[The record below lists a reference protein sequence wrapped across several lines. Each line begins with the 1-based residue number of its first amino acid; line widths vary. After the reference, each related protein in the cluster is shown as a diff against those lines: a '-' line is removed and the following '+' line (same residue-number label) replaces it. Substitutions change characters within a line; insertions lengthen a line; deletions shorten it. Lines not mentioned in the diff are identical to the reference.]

1 VANFRYRGRSGRGEL
16 MTGLL
21 DADDADAVA
30 ARLLKLGITPLD
42 IAADAAPGTS
52 PQVSVQEFLQR
63 FGVGRPSSAD
73 LVLFSRQMYSITKS
87 GLPLLRGL
95 RGLAQTTQ
103 NILLRDALYDV
114 LLSLESGREFATS
127 LARHPGIFSPLFIS
141 MVRVGEST
149 GTLDKTFLR
158 LCEYLSQD
166 QDVQDRVKSAVRYPL
181 IVIGVIGIAIAVIT
195 IFVIPNFAPLFKELG
210 NDIPL
215 PTRIIMGTS
224 QIARAHGVSIIAGA
238 MLALYAFRRYI
249 ATEAGRY
256 RWDRFKLKL
265 PVLGELL
272 HLSILSRV
280 TRSLSVTLEAGLPMI
295 QSLTLLS
302 RSSGNEYLG
311 ERLVRLRDAVERGE
325 PLSNAAAGAGIFTPL
340 VLQMVLVG
348 EETGEL
354 SQLLEEVSGYYQ
366 REVDF
371 RLRNLTA
378 MLEPLL
384 IIGVGGMVLILAL
397 GVFLP
402 MWNMIGKV
410 AHHG

>member
-1 VANFRYRGRSGRGEL
+1 MANFRYRGRSGRGEL
-16 MTGLL
+16 MTGRLE
-21 DADDADAVA
+21 ADDANAVA

-42 IAADAAPGTS
+42 IASDAAQGTS
-52 PQVSVQEFLQR
+52 PGVSIQELLQR
-63 FGVGRPSSAD
+63 FGVGQPSNAD

-95 RGLAQTTQ
+95 RGLAQSTH
-103 NILLRDALYDV
+103 NVVLRDALYDV
-114 LLSLESGREFATS
+114 LHSLESGRDFASS

-149 GTLDKTFLR
+149 GTLDKSFLR

-166 QDVQDRVKSAVRYPL
+166 QDVQDRVKSALRYPL
-181 IVIGVIGIAIAVIT
+181 IVIGVIGMAVAVIT
-195 IFVIPNFAPLFKELG
+195 VFVIPNFAPLFKVLG

-224 QIARAHGVSIIAGA
+224 EIARAHGISLIAGA
-238 MLALYAFRRYI
+238 ILALFAFRRHI

-280 TRSLSVTLEAGLPMI
+280 TRSLSISLEAGLPMI
-295 QSLTLLS
+295 QALTLLS
-302 RSSGNEYLG
+302 RSSGNEYLA

-325 PLSNAAAGAGIFTPL
+325 PLSNAAGGAGIFTPL

-354 SQLLEEVSGYYQ
+354 AQLLEEVSGYYQ

-384 IIGVGGMVLILAL
+384 IIGVGAMVLILAL

-410 AHHG
+410 GHTG

>member
-1 VANFRYRGRSGRGEL
+1 MSDFRYRGRSGRGEL
-16 MTGLL
+16 LTGHLQ
-21 DADDADAVA
+21 ADDIDAVA

-42 IAADAAPGTS
+42 IAP
-52 PQVSVQEFLQR
+52 SVAQGATVHDLLR
-63 FGVGRPSSAD
+63 RLGHGRPSIAD

-95 RGLAQTTQ
+95 RGLALSTH
-103 NILLRDALYDV
+103 NALLRDALYDV
-114 LLSLESGREFATS
+114 LQSLESGRDFASS
-127 LARHPGIFSPLFIS
+127 LARHPDLFSPLFVS

-149 GTLDKTFLR
+149 GTLDNCFLR

-166 QDVQDRVKSAVRYPL
+166 QDVQDRVKSAIRYPL
-181 IVIGVIGIAIAVIT
+181 IVVGVIGLSVAVIT
-195 IFVIPNFAPLFKELG
+195 IFVIPNFAPLFKILG
-210 NDIPL
+210 NDIPW
-215 PTRIIMGTS
+215 PTRVIMGTS
-224 QIARAHGVSIIAGA
+224 VLVRRHGVALIVAA
-238 MLALYAFRRYI
+238 VLAFFAFKRHT
-249 ATEAGRY
+249 ATAAGRY

-265 PVLGELL
+265 PVLGELM
-272 HLSILSRV
+272 HHSILARV
-280 TRSLSVTLEAGLPMI
+280 TRSLSISLEAGLPMI
-295 QSLTLLS
+295 QALTLLS
-302 RSSGNEYLG
+302 RSAGNEYLA
-311 ERLVRLRDAVERGE
+311 ERLLRLRDAVERGE
-325 PLSNAAAGAGIFTPL
+325 ALSQAAGAAAIFTPL

-354 SQLLEEVSGYYQ
+354 THLLEEVSGYYQ

-384 IIGVGGMVLILAL
+384 IIGVGAMVLILAL

-410 AHHG
+410 GHVG